1 MVFSRRGVTG
11 RADTRRQGRLS
22 LTAQV
27 GWEVSQVPFLCTL
40 SAGGGPQFP
49 LTTWVL
55 CSGVSTLDV
64 VVAYPVLYPTSRDVT
79 VRAEVE
85 RTTL

>member
-1 MVFSRRGVTG
+1 MFNGRGVTG

-27 GWEVSQVPFLCTL
+27 GREVSQVPFLCTL
-40 SAGGGPQFP
+40 SAGCRPQFP
-49 LTTWVL
+49 LATRVL
-55 CSGVSTLDV
+55 CSRVVALDV

>member
-1 MVFSRRGVTG
+1 MFNGRGVTG

-27 GWEVSQVPFLCTL
+27 GREVSQVPFLCTL
-40 SAGGGPQFP
+40 PAGSEPQFP
-49 LTTWVL
+49 LATRVL
-55 CSGVSTLDV
+55 CSGVGTLDV
-64 VVAYPVLYPTSRDVT
+64 VVAYPVLYPASRDVA
-79 VRAEVE
+79 VWAEVE